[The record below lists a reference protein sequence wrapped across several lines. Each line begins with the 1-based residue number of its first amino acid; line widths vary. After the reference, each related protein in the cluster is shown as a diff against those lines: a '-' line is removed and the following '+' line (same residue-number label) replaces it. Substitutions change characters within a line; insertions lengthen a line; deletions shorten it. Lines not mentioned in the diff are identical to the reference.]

1 MNKFVIKPVHC
12 VMSVAD
18 MQESID
24 WYEKMLGLELLFREN
39 VDALECEVAF
49 LNMGD
54 FGIKLFRHY
63 KTIPLPAGRKDPNSD
78 LQTQGIKHVCYEVE
92 DIDGVLED
100 LRGKGADIAFGPIKM
115 MDGTLI
121 SFIRDNTGNLI
132 EIIQKN

>member
-1 MNKFVIKPVHC
+1 MNKFVMKPVHC

-49 LNMGD
+49 LKMGD

-63 KTIPLPAGRKDPNSD
+63 KTIPLPAGRKDPNTD
-78 LQTQGIKHVCYEVE
+78 LQTQGIKHVCYEVD
-92 DIDGVLED
+92 DIAAIFND
-100 LRGKGADIAFGPIKM
+100 LRGKGADVVFGPMKM
-115 MDGTLI
+115 MDGNLI
-121 SFIRDNTGNLI
+121 GFIHDNTGNLI
-132 EIIQKN
+132 EMMQRN